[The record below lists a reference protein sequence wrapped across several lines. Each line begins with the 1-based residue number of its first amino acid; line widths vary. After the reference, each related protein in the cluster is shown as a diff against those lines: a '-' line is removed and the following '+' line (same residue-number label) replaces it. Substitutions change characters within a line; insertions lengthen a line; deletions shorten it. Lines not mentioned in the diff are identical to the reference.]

1 MKKFLIIGNMNAA
14 TYKEIFP
21 LIKDNKMWLGVHNRI
36 KGFISDD
43 GDIKNISN
51 VYWYTNMEHNKRNTP
66 IDLYKYYNEEEF
78 LHYDNYDAI
87 DVSKVKDIPCDYD
100 GVMGVPITFLD
111 KYCPEQFEIIAIWND
126 GTSGDVFGAQ
136 RCKIETSRKG
146 VKCYEYFKG
155 PIING
160 KAVYKRLLIKR
171 KNI

>member
-1 MKKFLIIGNMNAA
+1 MKKFLIIGSMNAI
-14 TYKEIFP
+14 TYKSIFP
-21 LIKDNKMWLGVHNRI
+21 LIKDNKMWLGDGKNLDFILSDGTI
-36 KGFISDD
+36 KGVPSR
-43 GDIKNISN
+43 
-51 VYWYTNMEHNKRNTP
+51 WLTNLDHKKRHEP
-66 IDLYKYYNEEEF
+66 IDLYKHYNSNEF
-78 LHYDNYDAI
+78 PHYDNYNAVNVD
-87 DVSKVKDIPCDYD
+87 KVCEIPMDYD
-100 GVMGVPITFLD
+100 GIMGVPISFLD
-111 KYCPEQFEIIAIWND
+111 KYCPEQFQIIDIWND